1 MTALVSCSGSSESTR
16 IEPTKLEVDD
26 PNVCEYPNSKT
37 RAPDWVCGTP
47 VDGYPIAAVGTHR
60 STKAGVS
67 HARKMATQNGRT
79 ALAAEMK
86 TLIGEI
92 SKNFMQ
98 TTGVGD
104 QETVDAFTSVAQ
116 RQVTAETLFGSKA
129 IQFKQGPDGTTYALV
144 VMDASQAANAA
155 KQVLQTSYNNQRA
168 QYQQFLGQKAD
179 AEVQSEM
186 NKSIGAVTG
195 ATPQ

>member
-1 MTALVSCSGSSESTR
+1 MTTFVSCSGSSESTR
-16 IEPTKLEVDD
+16 IEPAKLEVAD
-26 PNVCEYPNSKT
+26 PNDCVYPNSQT
-37 RAPDWVCGTP
+37 RAPEWVCGTP
-47 VDGYPIAAVGTHR
+47 VDGYPISAVGEHR
-60 STKAGVS
+60 ATKAGVS

-86 TLIGEI
+86 TLVGEI

-144 VMDASQAANAA
+144 VMDPSQAANAA
-155 KQVLQTSYNNQRA
+155 KQVLQTSYNNQKA
-168 QYQQFLGQKAD
+168 QYQQFLAQKAD
-179 AEVQSEM
+179 AEVQAELD
-186 NKSIGAVTG
+186 KAIGAATG